1 MLLLLRLTELTVLH
15 FQTLTHLLIAGS
27 IQYEIMSSDFLAP
40 LHFTSLHFTSL
51 FVCIYLFV
59 LRSVKKEPRCGAS
72 EKRFITGSLDFV
84 FKLNNTISVHF
95 HDITC
100 FICIRSA
107 MVIQC

>member
-1 MLLLLRLTELTVLH
+1 MLLLLRLTELTVLP

-27 IQYEIMSSDFLAP
+27 IQYEIMSSYFLAP
-40 LHFTSLHFTSL
+40 LHFTFCLYIH
-51 FVCIYLFV
+51 LFV

-107 MVIQC
+107 MVVQC

>member
-1 MLLLLRLTELTVLH
+1 MLLLLRLTELTVLP

-27 IQYEIMSSDFLAP
+27 IQYEIMSSYFLAP
-40 LHFTSLHFTSL
+40 LHFTSL
-51 FVCIYLFV
+51 FVCIHLFV

-107 MVIQC
+107 MVVQC